1 MPSRKQIETF
11 TKIVYKYANFRII
24 FLYFFMSQQK
34 LLISTLKQALKQ
46 QGLTYA
52 QVASQIH
59 ISEPSVKRMFSSGR
73 FTLERI
79 EAICALMEMQL
90 LDLMRLME
98 RAQHS
103 TSQLSW
109 EQEEE
114 LIGDIRL
121 LLLIALIRNHWSL
134 PQILHDYAI
143 PEHDCIQLLAQL
155 DRLRLI
161 ELQPGNRIRLLV
173 APDFQWIP
181 NGPIV
186 RFYEERVKAEFFD
199 ASFSVPAQPPPIPLW
214 RALRWLC
221 GAADQEDA
229 PARAG
234 VRRAA
239 KGRPEPTTGA
249 AHQHR
254 SSAGAAPLAVS
265 RLRPPAPGTGQLIR

>member
-1 MPSRKQIETF
+1 LPSRKQIETF

-59 ISEPSVKRMFSSGR
+59 ISEASVKRMFSSGR

-199 ASFSVPAQPPPIPLW
+199 ASFS
-214 RALRWLC
+214 
-221 GAADQEDA
+221 G
-229 PARAG
+229 
-234 VRRAA
+234 
-239 KGRPEPTTGA
+239 
-249 AHQHR
+249 QHSHR
-254 SSAGAAPLAVS
+254 QFLSGELSAGSAALLIKKMRLLEQEFAELLKADLSLPPEQRINIGLVLAQ
-265 RLRPPAPGTGQLIR
+265 RPWQFHAFDHLRREQES